1 MRPWIALVI
10 VPAAALLAAAPPAR
24 AARPRIERVAA
35 RAQLFKG
42 DFGQAL
48 VWGKDVEAM
57 GFSADAE
64 FQNKALAFVGF
75 GIQVPG
81 GYDDF
86 AGIELKDRVAV
97 IARSVPDLPAFAH
110 LPMAERSLLAR
121 LRKLEHAQVAA
132 VIVLADGPLH
142 PPQREEGPAKLDL
155 PVLVMP
161 PATLAADCG
170 DLAARLQKIRET
182 GQPQSQDFIYAP
194 WTTLS
199 LGLKRK
205 RTVAAPRARD

>member
-10 VPAAALLAAAPPAR
+10 VPAAALVAAPPTR
-24 AARPRIERVAA
+24 AAHPRIERVAA

-48 VWGKDVEAM
+48 VWGKDVEAL

-97 IARSVPDLPAFAH
+97 IARLVPDLPAFAH
-110 LPMAERSLLAR
+110 VPMAERSLLAR

-132 VIVLADGPLH
+132 VIILAEGPLH
-142 PPQREEGPAKLDL
+142 PPRDEEGTAKLDL
-155 PVLVMP
+155 PVLEMP

-199 LGLKRK
+199 LGLKLK

>member
-10 VPAAALLAAAPPAR
+10 VPAAALVAAPPAR
-24 AARPRIERVAA
+24 VARPRIERVAA

-42 DFGQAL
+42 EFGQTL
-48 VWGKDVEAM
+48 VWGKDVEAL

-75 GIQVPG
+75 GVQVPG

-97 IARSVPDLPAFAH
+97 IGRSVPDLPAFAR
-110 LPMAERSLLAR
+110 LPKGERTLSAR
-121 LRKLEHAQVAA
+121 LRKLAHAQVAA
-132 VIVLADGPLH
+132 VIVLAEGPLH
-142 PPQREEGPAKLDL
+142 PPRDEEGPAKLGL

-199 LGLKRK
+199 LGLKLK
-205 RTVAAPRARD
+205 RTVATPRARD